1 MILESHQVL
10 QNASSMCSVPSLKVS
25 SAIQTYNN
33 FKASWSVSVSS
44 KMNLHC
50 TTPAERGHHQVM
62 FGVVPAW
69 VKLGFLSTLEP
80 LTLKIPNP
88 ICKSHSKPSLQS
100 SSSSSSSSPPN
111 PKP

>member
-62 FGVVPAW
+62 FGVVYDQFKLY
-69 VKLGFLSTLEP
+69 VYQLGLSLGFYQRWNL
-80 LTLKIPNP
+80 
-88 ICKSHSKPSLQS
+88 
-100 SSSSSSSSPPN
+100 
-111 PKP
+111 